1 MQRVS
6 SRAWAVLLYL
16 LADHFFGPFP
26 YADAEPNLTPPS
38 ATPLVE
44 FSGSL
49 IKRVDGRRTDVQVFA
64 KPGRIRLEYKY
75 AVKKELGYSSIEIIR
90 LDRHESWFLLAQRRT
105 VLSVP
110 ISLEDVLPIGPSLP
124 GEQTRQLLG
133 DATAAGRRA
142 TLFEVQV
149 DHNGRRERYYQW
161 VDLDTGVVLK
171 LVSQD
176 RDWSIEY
183 HRIRF
188 SPQPDMYFE
197 EPVGYTRWVPPVSR
211 KDKS

>member
-6 SRAWAVLLYL
+6 WRVRAVLLYL
-16 LADHFFGPFP
+16 LAGHFFGPLP
-26 YADAEPNLTPPS
+26 CTHAEITLSPPFT
-38 ATPLVE
+38 APLVE

-49 IKRVDGRRTDVQVFA
+49 IKQVDGRRSDVQVFA

-75 AVKKELGYSSIEIIR
+75 AVKTELGYSSIEIIR

-105 VLSVP
+105 ILSVP
-110 ISLEDVLPIGPSLP
+110 ISLEDVLPIGPALP
-124 GEQTRQLLG
+124 GEQTRHMLG
-133 DATAAGRRA
+133 DATAAARRA
-142 TLFEVQV
+142 TLFEVQT
-149 DHNGRRERYYQW
+149 DYNGRQERYYQW
-161 VDLDTGVVLK
+161 VDLETGVVLK

-197 EPVGYTRWVPPVSR
+197 EPVGYTRWTPPASR

>member
-1 MQRVS
+1 MQRVH
-6 SRAWAVLLYL
+6 SRVWAVLLYL
-16 LADHFFGPFP
+16 LAGHFFGPFP
-26 YADAEPNLTPPS
+26 HADAEPNLTPPS

-49 IKRVDGRRTDVQVFA
+49 IKQVDGRRADVQVFA

-75 AVKKELGYSSIEIIR
+75 AVKTELGYSSIEIIR

-105 VLSVP
+105 ILSVP

-124 GEQTRQLLG
+124 GEQTRQWLG
-133 DATAAGRRA
+133 DGTAAGRPA
-142 TLFEVQV
+142 TLFEIQV
-149 DHNGRRERYYQW
+149 DHNGRRERYYEW
-161 VDLDTGVVLK
+161 VDLDMGVVLK

-197 EPVGYTRWVPPVSR
+197 EPVGYTRWTPPASR
-211 KDKS
+211 KDKG

>member
-1 MQRVS
+1 MQRVP

-26 YADAEPNLTPPS
+26 YADAEPNLTSPS
-38 ATPLVE
+38 AAPLVE

-49 IKRVDGRRTDVQVFA
+49 IKQVDGRRADVQVFA

-75 AVKKELGYSSIEIIR
+75 AVKTELGYSSIEIIR

-197 EPVGYTRWVPPVSR
+197 EPAGYTRWVPPVSR

>member
-1 MQRVS
+1 MQRGP
-6 SRAWAVLLYL
+6 SRTWAFLLFL
-16 LADHFFGPFP
+16 LADHFLGPSP
-26 YADAEPNLTPPS
+26 YAHAETNLTPPS
-38 ATPLVE
+38 AIPLVE

-49 IKRVDGRRTDVQVFA
+49 VKQVDGRRSDVQVFA

-75 AVKKELGYSSIEIIR
+75 AVKTELGYSSIEIIR

-105 VLSVP
+105 ILSVP
-110 ISLEDVLPIGPSLP
+110 IILEDVLPIGPALP

-133 DATAAGRRA
+133 DAVAAGRRA
-142 TLFEVQV
+142 TLFEVQI
-149 DHNGRRERYYQW
+149 DHNGRHERYYQW

-197 EPVGYTRWVPPVSR
+197 EPVGYTRWTPPASR
-211 KDKS
+211 EDKS